1 MSKLKRKVG
10 LFGAAS
16 VGIANIIGAGIFV
29 VSGVAAGL
37 AGPSVILSFLLA
49 GFIALMTALSSAE
62 LSSFITETGAS
73 YAFTKKAFGRFPSF
87 LVGWFKYFDYIAG
100 AAAVSVGFAAYFTSL
115 FGLSGELPLLLA
127 AVGLPVVF
135 TILSVIG
142 TKESADV
149 TSIMV
154 MIKVFALV
162 LLMIIGSF
170 YLTQFFNISKFTP
183 FFPNGINGTF
193 NGAAIIFF
201 AFLGFNTVAMMSEE
215 TKEPERTIP
224 KALILAFIVTF
235 ILYVSIAFFEIGI
248 LDWHILGTSASPLED
263 LAKAITENRLF
274 IDFIAFS
281 ALIATASVVLSSIIG
296 GTRASFAMGR
306 DRVLPK
312 QFDKIS
318 ERFGTPYFS
327 VIFGGLIIV
336 VLAGIFYSN
345 IDTIASVVNFG
356 SLFTYLFVHLSL
368 IKLRKSKT
376 EIERPFKVPL
386 YPIIPIL
393 GAISCIFLMYYLS
406 DNAKIAAAIWFLVGL
421 LVYIIMTKRKT
432 K

>member
-1 MSKLKRKVG
+1 M
-10 LFGAAS
+10 
-16 VGIANIIGAGIFV
+16 
-29 VSGVAAGL
+29 
-37 AGPSVILSFLLA
+37 
-49 GFIALMTALSSAE
+49 
-62 LSSFITETGAS
+62 
-73 YAFTKKAFGRFPSF
+73 
-87 LVGWFKYFDYIAG
+87 
-100 AAAVSVGFAAYFTSL
+100 
-115 FGLSGELPLLLA
+115 
-127 AVGLPVVF
+127 
-135 TILSVIG
+135 
-142 TKESADV
+142 
-149 TSIMV
+149 
-154 MIKVFALV
+154 
-162 LLMIIGSF
+162 
-170 YLTQFFNISKFTP
+170 
-183 FFPNGINGTF
+183 
-193 NGAAIIFF
+193 
-201 AFLGFNTVAMMSEE
+201 
-215 TKEPERTIP
+215 
-224 KALILAFIVTF
+224 
-235 ILYVSIAFFEIGI
+235 
-248 LDWHILGTSASPLED
+248 
-263 LAKAITENRLF
+263 AKAITENRLF